1 MTTIY
6 FSAPLRLAM
15 LGPCLALAA
24 LFMLAPGVLTSAY
37 AEVAA
42 TSPASVPEAELTPEE
57 KAERES
63 RKACKAAV
71 CAGFRN
77 RTPGADV
84 ACEITKSF
92 RKEQLNKIVGK
103 AKVSWPWGKVVCKA
117 SIKAKRDTLMKAMTE
132 DKLQA
137 EFETHKV
144 ACQVERE
151 KDAAADITA
160 EMTPKV
166 TFEKGKAVKAS
177 LNWGKVEGP
186 TVIKGAMWTATATDN
201 TVNVLGKMIVDDIND
216 FVTKKCDEIKPE
228 WDGK

>member
-1 MTTIY
+1 MRDPR
-6 FSAPLRLAM
+6 SRLAPR
-15 LGPCLALAA
+15 LCLALAGAA
-24 LFMLAPGVLTSAY
+24 LVLQPISPVW
-37 AEVAA
+37 AEEAA
-42 TSPASVPEAELTPEE
+42 TTATKVPDADLIPEE

-77 RTPGADV
+77 RNAGPDISCDV
-84 ACEITKSF
+84 TKSF

-103 AKVSWPWGKVVCKA
+103 AKVSWPWGRVVCKSA
-117 SIKAKRDTLMKAMTE
+117 IKAKRETLQKAMVDE
-132 DKLQA
+132 KLEA
-137 EFETHKV
+137 TFDTHKV
-144 ACQVERE
+144 SCQVERE
-151 KDAAADITA
+151 KAEPADITA

-186 TVIKGAMWTATATDN
+186 TMIKGAMWTATATDN

-216 FVTKKCDEIKPE
+216 FVTAKCDEIKSE

>member
-1 MTTIY
+1 MMTVC
-6 FSAPLRLAM
+6 FPAPPRLA
-15 LGPCLALAA
+15 LLAVPFALVAVAVAVPGLAS
-24 LFMLAPGVLTSAY
+24 SAY
-37 AEVAA
+37 ADDV
-42 TSPASVPEAELTPEE
+42 PASSASTPEIELTPEE
-57 KAERES
+57 TAERES

-84 ACEITKSF
+84 ACDITKSF

-216 FVTKKCDEIKPE
+216 FVTKKCDEIKGE